1 MDPDVPESERAF
13 LLKLA
18 RLVIE
23 AHVAGRDLQ
32 SIEGPPA
39 ITRSA
44 GAFVTLTR
52 DGELRGCIGYPEAD
66 RPLVEVIVGCA
77 AAAASRDPRFEPL
90 SLLELTEIQIEISIL
105 GPLLPV
111 FDVSEILVGRDGLV
125 VEQGGRRG
133 LLLPQVA
140 SERDW
145 SEETFLEQ
153 TCLKAGLAADA
164 WRAGAQVF
172 RFEAHVFGET

>member
-1 MDPDVPESERAF
+1 MEREVSGPERTL

-18 RLVIE
+18 RLAIE
-23 AHVAGRDLQ
+23 AHVSGRDLQ
-32 SIEGPPA
+32 SIPAWPA

-52 DGELRGCIGYPEAD
+52 DGELRGCIGYPDAD
-66 RPLVEVIVGCA
+66 RPLVEVVVGCA

-90 SLLELTEIQIEISIL
+90 SLLELTEIQIEISVL

-111 FDVSEILVGRDGLV
+111 RDPAEILIGRDGLV
-125 VEQGGRRG
+125 VELGRRRG

-140 SERDW
+140 SEREW
-145 SEETFLEQ
+145 TAATFLTQ
-153 TCLKAGLAADA
+153 TCLKAGLSPDA
-164 WRAGAQVF
+164 WQSGAQVF
-172 RFEAHVFGET
+172 RFEADVFGEA